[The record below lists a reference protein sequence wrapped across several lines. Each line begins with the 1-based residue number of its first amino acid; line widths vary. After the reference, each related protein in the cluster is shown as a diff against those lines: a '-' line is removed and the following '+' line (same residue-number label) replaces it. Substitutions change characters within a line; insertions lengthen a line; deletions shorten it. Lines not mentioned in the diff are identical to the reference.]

1 MALPSNRTHTG
12 LHNEYA
18 LLALVFLTLWTPR
31 AWSEG
36 PGHVNGHVFTNVN
49 AMQKGREVTVSG
61 RVSSG
66 PMKNPLQ
73 IALYVSNDG
82 GKTYRTSAVVRYF
95 CGKGELFESKFT
107 AWERARWWKV
117 VAIESN

>member
-1 MALPSNRTHTG
+1 MKCAFLV
-12 LHNEYA
+12 
-18 LLALVFLTLWTPR
+18 LALLTLWTPCV
-31 AWSEG
+31 WSEG
-36 PGHVNGHVFTNVN
+36 PWHVNGHVFTNVN

-73 IALYVSNDG
+73 IALYVSNDE
-82 GKTYRTSAVVRYF
+82 GKTYRTSAVVRNF

-107 AWERARWWKV
+107 AWERAKWWKV

>member
-1 MALPSNRTHTG
+1 MRYT
-12 LHNEYA
+12 
-18 LLALVFLTLWTPR
+18 LLFLILLTLWTPF

-36 PGHVNGHVFTNVN
+36 AWRVNDHAFTNVN
-49 AMQKGREVTVSG
+49 AMQKGKEVTVSG

-66 PMKNPLQ
+66 PMKNPLR
-73 IALYVSNDG
+73 ITLYVSNDE
-82 GKTYRTSAVVRYF
+82 GKTYRTHATVRNF

-107 AWERARWWKV
+107 AWERAKWWKV